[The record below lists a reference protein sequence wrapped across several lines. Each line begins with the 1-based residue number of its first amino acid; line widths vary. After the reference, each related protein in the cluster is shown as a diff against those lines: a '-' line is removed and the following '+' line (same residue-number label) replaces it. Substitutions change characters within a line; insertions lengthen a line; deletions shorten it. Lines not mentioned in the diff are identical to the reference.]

1 MTTMDRM
8 LNARISRR
16 SLFKSAG
23 LAGGALALGSAF
35 SFGSNSALLR
45 QAGVMR
51 GVAQS
56 DESVQQ
62 IIDIAVTAEA
72 LAVTLLGGAID
83 SAVMGGYNVEVPGI
97 VVDILQAA
105 RAEEQFHYEYLVE
118 AGAVPLTTAFTIPD
132 TAILSDFTT
141 LAGALVALETAFVA
155 AYMAAAR
162 RFAELGQPELVKVAY
177 QVAGVEAEHRV
188 LANYALGTR
197 PANNFAFYPA
207 MFASVGEAAQAL
219 IDLGFIGGT
228 GPQVMYPGP
237 GAIDASDVTVTSP
250 DGPSVSCFVEDPR
263 AGGTVLFAPLSG
275 GMEVPGPGD
284 SDGFGFAKIII
295 NPDAGQ
301 LCFRLS
307 VTRID
312 PATAAHIHAG
322 GAGVAGDVVV
332 PLAAPT
338 NDGLIDACVP
348 IDMALAMAILD
359 NPAGYYVNVHNDTY
373 PSGALRG
380 QLSR

>member
-1 MTTMDRM
+1 M

-23 LAGGALALGSAF
+23 LAGAGLAMGSAL
-35 SFGSNSALLR
+35 SFGSNSSLLR
-45 QAGVMR
+45 QAGLMR
-51 GVAQS
+51 AVAKS
-56 DESVQQ
+56 DESIQQ

-72 LAVTLLGGAID
+72 MAVTLLGGALD
-83 SAVMGGYNVEVPGI
+83 SATKGDYNQEIPGI

-105 RAEEQFHYEYLVE
+105 RAEEQFHFEYLME
-118 AGAVPLTTAFTIPD
+118 AGAVPLTTTFTIPD
-132 TAILSDFTT
+132 TAILSDFTA
-141 LAGALVALETAFVA
+141 LATTIVQLETAFVG

-162 RFAELGQPELVKVAY
+162 RFAELGQPALVKVAY

-197 PANNFAFYPA
+197 PANDFAFYPSL
-207 MFASVGEAAQAL
+207 FGTVGEAAQTL

-237 GAIDASDVTVTSP
+237 GDIDGSNVTVTSP
-250 DGPSVSCFVEDPR
+250 DGPVVSCFAEDPR
-263 AGGTVLFAPLSG
+263 VGGQVLFAPLSG

-307 VTRID
+307 VTRINT
-312 PATAAHIHAG
+312 PTAAHIHAG
-322 GAGVAGDVVV
+322 GMGVAGDVVV
-332 PLAAPT
+332 PLAPPVA
-338 NDGLIDACVP
+338 DGLIDACIPV
-348 IDMALAMAILD
+348 DMDIAMAILA
-359 NPAGYYVNVHNDTY
+359 NPAGYYVNVHNESY

>member
-1 MTTMDRM
+1 MTSMDRI

-23 LAGGALALGSAF
+23 VAGAGLAMGSAL
-35 SFGSNSALLR
+35 SFGSNNALLR

-51 GVAQS
+51 TVAQS
-56 DESVQQ
+56 DETIQQ
-62 IIDIAVTAEA
+62 IIDVAVTAEA
-72 LAVTLLGGAID
+72 MAVTLIGGAVD
-83 SAVMGGYNVEVPGI
+83 SAMMGGYNQEIPGI

-118 AGAVPLTTAFTIPD
+118 AGAVPLTTTFTIPD
-132 TAILSDFTT
+132 TALLSDYTT
-141 LAGALVALETAFVA
+141 LFSTVVALDTAFVG

-177 QVAGVEAEHRV
+177 QIAGVEAEHRV

-197 PANNFAFYPA
+197 PANDFAFYPS
-207 MFASVGEAAQAL
+207 MFNHVSEAAQAL

-237 GAIDASDVTVTSP
+237 GTIDGSDVTVTSP
-250 DGPSVSCFVEDPR
+250 DGAVVSCFVEDPR
-263 AGGTVLFAPLSG
+263 VGGQVLFAPLSG

-312 PATAAHIHAG
+312 AATAAHIHAG
-322 GAGVAGDVVV
+322 GAGVAGDVVI
-332 PLAAPT
+332 PLAPPSV
-338 NDGLIDACVP
+338 DGLIDACVP
-348 IDMALAMAILD
+348 IDMDVATAILAD
-359 NPAGYYVNVHNDTY
+359 PAGYYVNVHNVTY
-373 PSGALRG
+373 PAGALRG